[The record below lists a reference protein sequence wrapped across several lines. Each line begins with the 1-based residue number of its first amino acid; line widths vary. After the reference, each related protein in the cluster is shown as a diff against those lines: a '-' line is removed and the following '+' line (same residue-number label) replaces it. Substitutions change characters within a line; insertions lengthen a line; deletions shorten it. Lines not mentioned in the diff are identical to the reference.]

1 MSAKINTAAII
12 GGGYMG
18 GGMAQSLALSGVSC
32 IVADVDTATART
44 AVARL
49 VDEGRRY
56 EDEGLFPSGAGDVLA
71 RNLHVADSLAGAVAD
86 VDYVA
91 EVVPERLELKQSI
104 IGQISAAAK
113 PGTIIGSNTSA
124 IPITTLAESSAEP
137 ENFLGVHWMNPSYF
151 VPSVE
156 IIPTASTSEGAVEA
170 VQDLLGR
177 AGKVATRVADSAGFV
192 ANRLQFALYQEA
204 VRMVEEGLA
213 DPAQIDEVV
222 SNSFGF
228 RLAVFGP
235 FAIADIAGLD
245 VYEGAFRSMEAAY
258 GERFA
263 APELLR
269 EKVAS
274 GELGMKSGQGFLP
287 MDPAAAQDLARYR
300 DRAYAELGALKER
313 LGRAPLD

>member
-1 MSAKINTAAII
+1 MTVQINSAAII

-18 GGMAQSLALSGVSC
+18 GGMAQSLALSGVC
-32 IVADVDTATART
+32 CKIADIDAEAARKSVD
-44 AVARL
+44 RL
-49 VDEGRRY
+49 VEEGRRY
-56 EDEGLFPSGAGDVLA
+56 EGEGLFPSGAGELLES
-71 RNLHVADSLAGAVAD
+71 NLRAAHSLADAVDD

-91 EVVPERLELKQSI
+91 EVVPERLELKQSV

-113 PGTIIGSNTSA
+113 SGTIIGSNTSA
-124 IPITTLAESSAEP
+124 IPISTLAESSAEP

-156 IIPTASTSEGAVEA
+156 IIPTVSTSAGAVEA
-170 VQDLLGR
+170 VEKLLGR
-177 AGKVATRVADSAGFV
+177 AGKVATQVSDSAGFV

-263 APELLR
+263 APSLLR
-269 EKVAS
+269 EKVAA
-274 GELGMKSGQGFLP
+274 GQLGMKSGQGFLA
-287 MDPAAAQDLARYR
+287 MDPAQAGGLAKYR
-300 DRAYAELGALKER
+300 DRAYAELGALKQR
-313 LGRAPLD
+313 LGNPPID